1 MVVDLKSQI
10 QFVCGI
16 TWWRHGWCGRPEGA
30 PTTFNYGGNFP
41 EQQLASKKCKT
52 VGIHN
57 NEDWLHLHSKGSH
70 VFLLKLSSQMALHE
84 SCLSW
89 RIRAE
94 FQGMIRLKHSWRA
107 YLLLENLPVPPS
119 PTSTSLKVGM
129 SSPVAILGL
138 NQISAILGT
147 GITPLRAFLWSNQ

>member
-1 MVVDLKSQI
+1 MAPRLVWKTRGCTYDI
-10 QFVCGI
+10 QLWKKFSRTATC
-16 TWWRHGWCGRPEGA
+16 
-30 PTTFNYGGNFP
+30 FD
-41 EQQLASKKCKT
+41 KCKT
-52 VGIHN
+52 VGIHV
-57 NEDWLHLHSKGSH
+57 EEWLHLHSKGCH
-70 VFLLKLSSQMALHE
+70 VFLLKLSSQMALYE

-89 RIRAE
+89 KIRAE
-94 FQGMIRLKHSWRA
+94 FQGMIRLKHSWWA

-147 GITPLRAFLWSNQ
+147 GITPLRAISKLFGDTNFTILCNQPTASNKK

>member
-1 MVVDLKSQI
+1 MAPRLVWKTRGWTYDIQI
-10 QFVCGI
+10 NL
-16 TWWRHGWCGRPEGA
+16 
-30 PTTFNYGGNFP
+30 NYGRNFP
-41 EQQLASKKCKT
+41 EQQLASNKCKT
-52 VGIHN
+52 LGIHI
-57 NEDWLHLHSKGSH
+57 EEWLHLHSKGCH
-70 VFLLKLSSQMALHE
+70 VFLLKLSSQMALHK

-94 FQGMIRLKHSWRA
+94 FQGMIRLKHSWWA
-107 YLLLENLPVPPS
+107 DLLLENLPVPPS